1 MTKAELEK
9 MTKAQLLML
18 AAKKNL
24 KIPAGA
30 LKADI
35 AGMLAR
41 GTGGAAKKAAA
52 GAKASKAKGAAK
64 GKPAAGSTTGAKAP
78 ARAVAKRKPAAAAA
92 KPAAKKI
99 APKAVKKTG
108 AKTAGK
114 LKATAKTPSAAP
126 SATVKKPAV
135 EAAPASRP
143 PAARAKSAKAGKS
156 VSAAAVKTA
165 GAFRPAAPPPA
176 AKPIPGS
183 AADERSIR
191 QKATEGKYQLTTGPV
206 TMPPVES
213 MEIPDTYDKTRIA
226 MMVRDPYWLF
236 TYWEISRASFRELEH
251 SLGNKWPACRL
262 VLRVYDRT
270 GGEGFFD
277 IETGH
282 GSRSWYINVAPAR
295 LYQTAI
301 GVMTPEGK
309 FIELASSNV
318 SGTPSAGVSDI
329 VDDKWLVPDEEFERI
344 FSASG
349 GYASQQSGS
358 GEITGAIER
367 RFLEEMG
374 SETVS
379 SFGSAGLQ
387 KPPRA
392 RGFRLWVATELIL
405 YGATEPDARVTIQGR
420 EIKLRGDGTFSA
432 RFALPDGVIDLPVT
446 AVSADEIEERTIE
459 TTVSRKSREKAPVI
473 R

>member
-1 MTKAELEK
+1 
-9 MTKAQLLML
+9 
-18 AAKKNL
+18 
-24 KIPAGA
+24 
-30 LKADI
+30 
-35 AGMLAR
+35 
-41 GTGGAAKKAAA
+41 
-52 GAKASKAKGAAK
+52 
-64 GKPAAGSTTGAKAP
+64 
-78 ARAVAKRKPAAAAA
+78 V
-92 KPAAKKI
+92 KI
-99 APKAVKKTG
+99 AR
-108 AKTAGK
+108 
-114 LKATAKTPSAAP
+114 TP
-126 SATVKKPAV
+126 
-135 EAAPASRP
+135 RP

-156 VSAAAVKTA
+156 VSAAAAKTA
-165 GAFRPAAPPPA
+165 GASRPAAPPAA
-176 AKPIPGS
+176 AKPVPGS

-236 TYWEISRASFRELEH
+236 TYWEISRESFLELER
-251 SLGNKWPACRL
+251 SLGGKWPECRF

-270 GGEGFFD
+270 DGEGFFD

-282 GSRSWYINVAPAR
+282 GPRSWYVNVAPAR

-318 SGTPSAGVSDI
+318 SGTPRAGVSDL
-329 VDDKWLVPDEEFERI
+329 VDDRWLVPDEEFERI

-349 GYASQQSGS
+349 GYASQHSGS

-387 KPPRA
+387 KPARA

-432 RFALPDGVIDLPVT
+432 RFALPDGTIDLPVT

-459 TTVSRKSREKAPVI
+459 TTVSRKSKEKAPVI

>member
-9 MTKAQLLML
+9 MTKAELLML

-35 AGMLAR
+35 AAMLGRA
-41 GTGGAAKKAAA
+41 GGGAVKKAAA
-52 GAKASKAKGAAK
+52 KAPAAKAKGA
-64 GKPAAGSTTGAKAP
+64 
-78 ARAVAKRKPAAAAA
+78 AKRKPAAAVGKK
-92 KPAAKKI
+92 KPAAAAVKSAAKKA

-108 AKTAGK
+108 TKTSGK

-126 SATVKKPAV
+126 AETVKKPAAK
-135 EAAPASRP
+135 AAAASRP
-143 PAARAKSAKAGKS
+143 PVARAKTLKTGKPAS
-156 VSAAAVKTA
+156 VAPV
-165 GAFRPAAPPPA
+165 AAPPA
-176 AKPIPGS
+176 AIKPIPGS

-236 TYWEISRASFRELEH
+236 TYWEISRASFLELES
-251 SLGNKWPACRL
+251 SLGEKWRDCRF

-270 GGEGFFD
+270 DGEGFFD
-277 IETGH
+277 IETGQ

-318 SGTPSAGVSDI
+318 SGTPRAGVSEI
-329 VDDKWLVPDEEFERI
+329 VDDRWLVPDEEFERI

-358 GEITGAIER
+358 GEIAREVER

-387 KPPRA
+387 KPARA
-392 RGFRLWVATELIL
+392 RAFRLWVATELIL

-446 AVSADEIEERTIE
+446 AVSHDEIEERTIE
-459 TTVSRKSREKAPVI
+459 TTVSRKSKEKAPVI

>member
-52 GAKASKAKGAAK
+52 GAKAPKAKGAAK
-64 GKPAAGSTTGAKAP
+64 GKPAAESKAGAKAP
-78 ARAVAKRKPAAAAA
+78 ARVIAKSKPAAAAGKMKPA
-92 KPAAKKI
+92 AVAKKPAAKKA
-99 APKAVKKTG
+99 APKAVKKTA
-108 AKTAGK
+108 AKAAGK
-114 LKATAKTPSAAP
+114 GRAAAKAPSAAS
-126 SATVKKPAV
+126 SAVAKKPVAKV
-135 EAAPASRP
+135 APANRP
-143 PAARAKSAKAGKS
+143 PAA
-156 VSAAAVKTA
+156 
-165 GAFRPAAPPPA
+165 PPA
-176 AKPIPGS
+176 ATKPIPGS

-191 QKATEGKYQLTTGPV
+191 QKAMEGKYQLTTGPV

-236 TYWEISRASFRELEH
+236 TYWEISRESFLELER
-251 SLGNKWPACRL
+251 SLGDKWSDCRF

-270 GGEGFFD
+270 DGGAFFD
-277 IETGH
+277 IETGQ

-329 VDDKWLVPDEEFERI
+329 VDDKWLIPDEEFERI

-387 KPPRA
+387 KPARA

-459 TTVSRKSREKAPVI
+459 TTVSRKSKEKAPVI